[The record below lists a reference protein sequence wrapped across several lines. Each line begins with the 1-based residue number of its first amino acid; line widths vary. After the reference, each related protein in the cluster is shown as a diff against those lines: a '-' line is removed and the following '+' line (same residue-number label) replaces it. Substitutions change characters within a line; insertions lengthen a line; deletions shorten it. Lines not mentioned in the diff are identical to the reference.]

1 MLNKLI
7 FYILFLVVPF
17 FAKAQLQL
25 AKSFSDNMVLQRD
38 QPINIWGKAMP
49 GQIVTIAFSNQKKIG
64 IAQTDSSWNIVL
76 KKQTSNSTPQTITIT
91 CGKEILNI
99 RNVLIGDVWLCIGQS
114 NMEFPLIREAHYAA
128 ELKKLDLP
136 LLRFYNPT
144 YPGKNVYRTIYTDS
158 LTKDLLPEK
167 FYKGQW
173 QNCDTNSIK
182 KMSAVAYYFGK
193 QVYENVQIPI
203 GLLNLSI
210 GGAALESFISVE
222 SLNSSQEF
230 STKAKGDWLENK
242 ALPDWIRER
251 GKQNVGGLLNIAKD
265 NNGNNHSYKP
275 GFEFEAGILPLLKMP
290 IKGVLCYQGESN
302 AQELDRVLEYGRLTS
317 LMVNDFRS
325 KWNQPNLPFYYV
337 QISSIDTLNYKSQFW
352 PEFRDEQRKALNL
365 IQNTGMAVSSDLGF
379 LHDVHPTNK
388 KAIGERLARW
398 ALKNNYHKKI
408 IPSGP
413 LPISAKYKDEKIT
426 IRFQYANNGLF
437 AADDKFVKGFSVDGI
452 NEIPVQINKSS
463 IIIAVD
469 KKPNYVYYGWKPFTN
484 ANLINKELLPASTF
498 KLVIQ

>member
-7 FYILFLVVPF
+7 FYILFLIVPF

-38 QPINIWGKAMP
+38 QPINIWGKASP
-49 GQIVTIAFSNQKKIG
+49 REIVKITFSNQKKIG
-64 IAQTDSSWNIVL
+64 ITQADSSWNIVL
-76 KKQTSNSTPQTITIT
+76 NKQETNSRPQTITIT
-91 CGKEILNI
+91 CGKEVLNI

-114 NMEFPLIREAHYAA
+114 NMEFPLLTEAHYTT
-128 ELKKLDLP
+128 ELKNLDLP
-136 LLRFYNPT
+136 LLRFYNPI
-144 YPGKNVYRTIYTDS
+144 YPGKNVYKTQYTDS
-158 LTKDLLPEK
+158 LTKDLLPQK

-182 KMSAVAYYFGK
+182 TMSAVAYYFGK
-193 QVYENVQIPI
+193 QVCENEQIPI

-222 SLNSSQEF
+222 SLNSSLEF
-230 STKAKGDWLENK
+230 SAKVNGDWLVNK

-251 GKQNVGGLLNIAKD
+251 GKQNVGGLLNIPKD
-265 NNGNNHSYKP
+265 INGNNHSYKP
-275 GFEFEAGILPLLKMP
+275 GFAFEAGILPLIKMP

-302 AQELDRVLEYGRLTS
+302 AQELDRVLEYGNLTE
-317 LMVNDFRS
+317 LMINDFRN

-337 QISSIDTLNYKSQFW
+337 QISSMDTLNYKSQFW
-352 PEFRDEQRKALNL
+352 PEFRDEQRKTLSL
-365 IQNTGMAVSSDLGF
+365 IQNVGMAVSSDLGF

-413 LPISAKYKDEKIT
+413 LPISAKYKDGKII

-437 AADDKFVKGFSVDGI
+437 AADNNIVKGFSVDGI

-463 IIIAVD
+463 IIIAVN

-484 ANLINKELLPASTF
+484 ANLINKEWLPTSTF
-498 KLVIQ
+498 KLLIQ

>member
-114 NMEFPLIREAHYAA
+114 NMEFPLIREAQYAS
-128 ELKKLDLP
+128 EFKSTNLP

-144 YPGKNVYRTIYTDS
+144 YPGKNVYKTLYTDS

-275 GFEFEAGILPLLKMP
+275 GFAFEAGILPLLKMP

>member
-17 FAKAQLQL
+17 LAKAQLQV

-38 QPINIWGKAMP
+38 KPINIWGKAIP
-49 GQIVTIAFSNQKKIG
+49 GQMVKVSFFNQNKASIVQV
-64 IAQTDSSWNIVL
+64 DSSWNIVL
-76 KKQTSNSTPQTITIT
+76 NKQKTNSQPQTITIT
-91 CGKEILNI
+91 CGKQALII

-114 NMEFPLIREAHYAA
+114 NMEFPLIREAHYNT
-128 ELKKLDLP
+128 EVKGLNQP

-144 YPGKNVYRTIYTDS
+144 YPGKNVYKILYTDS
-158 LTKDLLPEK
+158 LTKDLLPQK
-167 FYKGQW
+167 FYKAQW

-182 KMSAVAYYFGK
+182 TMSAVAYYFGK
-193 QVYENVQIPI
+193 MVSENEQVPI

-230 STKAKGDWLENK
+230 SAKIKGDWLENK

-251 GKQNVGGLLNIAKD
+251 GKQNVGGLLNIPKD

-275 GFEFEAGILPLLKMP
+275 GFAFEAGILPLLQMP
-290 IKGVLCYQGESN
+290 IKGILCYQGESN
-302 AQELDRVLEYGRLTS
+302 AQELDRVNEYGKLTA
-317 LMVNDFRS
+317 LMVDDFRS
-325 KWNQPNLPFYYV
+325 LWKQPNLPFYFV
-337 QISSIDTLNYKSQFW
+337 QISSMDTLNYKSQFW
-352 PEFRDEQRKALNL
+352 PEFRDEQRKILTA
-365 IQNTGMAVSSDLGF
+365 IKHTGMAVSSDLGF

-398 ALKNNYHKKI
+398 ALSDSYHKKI

-413 LPISAKYKDEKIT
+413 LPVMAKFSNGRIT
-426 IRFQYANNGLF
+426 IRFKHATTGLLTVGGN
-437 AADDKFVKGFSVDGI
+437 FVKGFSIDGI
-452 NEIPVQINKSS
+452 HEMPAQIIHNT
-463 IIIAVD
+463 IVIAVN
-469 KKPNYVYYGWKPFTN
+469 KKPDYVYYGWKPFTD
-484 ANLINKELLPASTF
+484 ANLINKELLPVSTF
-498 KLVIQ
+498 KLIIQ

>member
-25 AKSFSDNMVLQRD
+25 AKVFSDNMVLQRD
-38 QPINIWGKAMP
+38 QPINIWGKAHP
-49 GQIVTIAFSNQKKIG
+49 GQIVKITFSNQKKASIV
-64 IAQTDSSWNIVL
+64 QVDSSWNIIL
-76 KKQTSNSTPQTITIT
+76 KKQTSNSTPQNITIT

-114 NMEFPLIREAHYAA
+114 NMEFPLIREAHYTT
-128 ELKKLDLP
+128 ELKNLDLP
-136 LLRFYNPT
+136 SLRFYNPT
-144 YPGKNVYRTIYTDS
+144 YPGKNVYRTLYTDS

-173 QNCDTNSIK
+173 QNCDSNSIK
-182 KMSAVAYYFGK
+182 TMSAVAYYFGK
-193 QVYENVQIPI
+193 QVCENEQIPI

-222 SLNSSQEF
+222 SLNSSQAF
-230 STKAKGDWLENK
+230 SAKVKGDWLENK

-251 GKQNVGGLLNIAKD
+251 GKQNVGGLLNIPKD

-275 GFEFEAGILPLLKMP
+275 GFAFEAGILPLLKMP

-302 AQELDRVLEYGRLTS
+302 AQELDRVLEYGNLTS

-337 QISSIDTLNYKSQFW
+337 QISSMDTLNYKSQFW
-352 PEFRDEQRKALNL
+352 PEFRDEQRKTLSL
-365 IQNTGMAVSSDLGF
+365 IQNAGMAVSSDLGF

-388 KAIGERLARW
+388 KVIGERLARW

-413 LPISAKYKDEKIT
+413 LPISAKYKDGKIT

-437 AADDKFVKGFSVDGI
+437 AADNKIVKGFSVDGI

-463 IIIAVD
+463 IIIAVN

-484 ANLINKELLPASTF
+484 ANLINKELLPTSTF
-498 KLVIQ
+498 KLLIQ